1 MGESVDG
8 LGRRWPSAED
18 AKAIAVVMAML
29 VMRKPRIVEFM

>member
-8 LGRRWPSAED
+8 LGPRWPNVED

-29 VMRKPRIVEFM
+29 VMKKARIVEFM